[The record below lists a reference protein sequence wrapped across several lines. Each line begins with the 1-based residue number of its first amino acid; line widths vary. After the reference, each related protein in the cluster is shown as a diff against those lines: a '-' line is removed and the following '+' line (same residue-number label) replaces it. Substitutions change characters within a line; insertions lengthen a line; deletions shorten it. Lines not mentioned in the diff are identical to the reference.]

1 MSIAV
6 LLPCYNES
14 ATIVQTIAG
23 FRSSLPNAKIYVCD
37 NGSTDDTA
45 TLAQSN
51 GAIVINEPRAGK
63 GQAMRRLFAE
73 VDAEIYVMSDGDSTY
88 DATAAPNMV
97 AHLVDN
103 NLDMVIGNR
112 LESTGSNLFRSGHR
126 LGNKM
131 FSLVARLMF
140 ASQVGDLL
148 SGYRVMSRRFVKCFP
163 AESHGFEIES
173 ELTIHALECR
183 LPIAEVDVAYFARPA
198 GSDSKLSTF
207 VDGLRIL
214 RMMTSLFRDV
224 RPFQFFALIALIT
237 GLGCVML
244 FIPIFQTYM
253 STGTVPQYPTLIV
266 LTGLLVLAFVFV
278 TCGIVLDRVSATR
291 RYQHRL
297 NYLRYPRT
305 NSAESTNT
313 ESAG

>member
-1 MSIAV
+1 MNIAV

-14 ATIVQTIAG
+14 ATIAATIGG
-23 FRSSLPNAKIYVCD
+23 FRESLPDATIYVCD
-37 NGSTDDTA
+37 NASSDDTA
-45 TLAQSN
+45 QIARENS
-51 GAIVINEPRAGK
+51 AIVIHEPRSGK
-63 GQAMRRLFAE
+63 GEAVRRLFAE
-73 VDAEIYVMSDGDSTY
+73 VDADIYVMSDGDSTY
-88 DATAAPNMV
+88 DPSAAPKMV
-97 AHLVDN
+97 GHLLEND
-103 NLDMVIGNR
+103 LDMVIGNR
-112 LESTGSNLFRSGHR
+112 LESSGSNLFRGGHR

-140 ASQVGDLL
+140 SSEVGDLL

-183 LPIAEVDVAYFARPA
+183 LPIAEMDTSYFARPA
-198 GSDSKLSTF
+198 GSESKLSTF

-214 RMMTSLFRDV
+214 RMMVSLFRDV
-224 RPFQFFALIALIT
+224 KPFQFFALIALLT
-237 GLGCVML
+237 GLACITL
-244 FIPIFQTYM
+244 FIPIIQTYM
-253 STGTVPQYPTLIV
+253 TTGTVPQYPTLIV

-278 TCGIVLDRVSATR
+278 TCGIVLDRVSAAR

-305 NSAESTNT
+305 AMANSSDLNQR
-313 ESAG
+313 